1 MAFRNNGLIRR
12 GLLTLTMLLAPLQIY
27 TLPVGEIYPSL
38 VLLLSLSLFIFY
50 DVWTPLRTSTA
61 LKCLAALIL
70 AQAVSLLWAVNVR
83 DGIREI
89 IYTLP
94 FFFIFAACMHEA
106 KRDPRFVI
114 GLIVAYSVCALV
126 QSGLVIGFRLE
137 PAVKISYLQSRAAG
151 IFANPST
158 LNGLFDVARNNALDP
173 EKSGGFEVNAN
184 FGGVWI
190 GMVGILT
197 VGIAVGLRRPLLACV
212 GVVHLCAVAFTGS
225 KASLMLAVMLLFVM
239 SMLAY
244 TSRKI
249 SASRLA
255 LVFFML
261 AGVVVVG
268 VAGSSFLSSTRFG
281 QDSSDTFGSRQLIW
295 AHAASEFIRSPFLG
309 QGFGGWAESFK
320 SYAWQNKILELPPHD
335 TFIQLWSQSGIPA
348 VVCGAAFAVTFAT
361 EMVGFMRC
369 GPKSAAW
376 IGAGMLC
383 GFLFIFIQGLGENWG
398 LLGTLRVSPMLAAC
412 LGVARVIA
420 FRIRKADQDESTRS
434 GAGRLRNA

>member
-1 MAFRNNGLIRR
+1 MGFRNNGVMGR
-12 GLLTLTMLLAPLQIY
+12 GMLVLTMLLAPFQIY
-27 TLPVGEIYPSL
+27 TFPVGEIYPSL
-38 VLLLSLSLFIFY
+38 VLLLSFSLVIFY

-70 AQAVSLLWAVNVR
+70 VQAISLLWAVSVR
-83 DGIREI
+83 DGVREI

-106 KRDPRFVI
+106 KRDPRFVMS
-114 GLIVAYSVCALV
+114 LIMAYSVCALA

-137 PAVKISYLQSRAAG
+137 PGIKLSYLQSRLAE

-158 LNGLFDVARNNALDP
+158 LSGLFDVARNNALDP

-190 GMVGILT
+190 GMVGTLT
-197 VGIAVGLRRPLLACV
+197 AGIAIGLRKPLLVCV
-212 GVVHLCAVAFTGS
+212 GAVHLCAVAFTGS
-225 KASLMLAVMLLFVM
+225 KASLMLAVLLLFAM
-239 SMLAY
+239 TMLAY
-244 TSRKI
+244 TSRKM

-255 LVFFML
+255 VVFFML
-261 AGVVVVG
+261 AAVAIVG
-268 VAGSSFLSSTRFG
+268 VAGLAFLSSTRFG
-281 QDSSDTFGSRQLIW
+281 QDSSDTLGSRQLIW
-295 AHAASEFIRSPFLG
+295 VHAASEFIRSPLLG
-309 QGFGGWAESFK
+309 QGFGGWAESFR

-348 VVCGAAFAVTFAT
+348 VVCGAAFSIAFVA
-361 EMVGFMRC
+361 EIVAFMRC

-398 LLGTLRVSPMLAAC
+398 LLGTLRVSPLLAAC

-420 FRIRKADQDESTRS
+420 FRVRHADENDRVRS
-434 GAGRLRNA
+434 RMGRLENA